1 METIVTD
8 RYSSAITGMGSFVP
22 EKIMTNFDLEK
33 IVDTSDEWI
42 RTRTGISERRIA
54 DENTATSDISTK
66 AALIAMEDAGVT
78 AEDIDLIIVATVTP
92 DMAFPATACI
102 VQKNLNANN
111 AAAYDISAG
120 CSGFIYGLA
129 SAHSF
134 ISMGIYKHALVIGAE
149 TLSKIM
155 NWEDRN
161 TCVLFG
167 DGAGAA
173 VVSRCEDGQG
183 ILSVKIGS
191 NGHHDRLITKPGGG
205 SRMPVTH
212 DVIDQKLNT
221 IHMEGS
227 EVFKLAVRT
236 MASVSEAALE
246 EAGLN
251 VEDLSLAI
259 PHQANMRIIQGIFN
273 RLKVTPEKSH
283 NNLDKYGNT
292 SAASI
297 PIALDE
303 AQKLG
308 KIKKGD
314 NLLIVAFG
322 SGLTWGAAAI
332 RWAK

>member
-1 METIVTD
+1 MANT
-8 RYSSAITGMGSFVP
+8 YSSAIIGMGSYVP

-66 AALIAMEDAGVT
+66 AALLAMEDAGVT

-102 VQKNLNANN
+102 VQKNLDAKN
-111 AAAYDISAG
+111 AAAFDISAG
-120 CSGFIYGLA
+120 CSGFIYGL
-129 SAHSF
+129 SLVHNF
-134 ISMGIYKHALVIGAE
+134 ISSGVYRNALVIGAE
-149 TLSKIM
+149 TLSKIV

-173 VVSRCEDGQG
+173 VVSRCDEGEG

-191 NGHHDRLITKPGGG
+191 NGHHENLITKPGGG
-205 SRMPVTH
+205 SRMPMTH
-212 DVIDQKLNT
+212 EVIDQKLNT

-227 EVFKLAVRT
+227 EVFKLAIRT
-236 MASVSEAALE
+236 MASVSEAALG
-246 EAGLN
+246 EAGLT
-251 VEDLSLAI
+251 VDDLTLAI

-283 NNLDKYGNT
+283 NNLNKYGNT

-297 PIALDE
+297 PLALDE
-303 AQKLG
+303 AQRLG
-308 KIKKGD
+308 KIKKGE

-332 RWAK
+332 KWAK

>member
-1 METIVTD
+1 VAE

-22 EKIMTNFDLEK
+22 EKVMTNFDLEK

-42 RTRTGISERRIA
+42 RTRTGIAQRHIA

-92 DMAFPATACI
+92 DMAFPSTACI
-102 VQKNLNANN
+102 VQKNLDANN

-129 SAHSF
+129 NAHSM

-173 VVSRCEDGQG
+173 VVSRCDEGDG

-191 NGHHDRLITKPGGG
+191 NGHHDYLITKPGGG
-205 SRMPVTH
+205 SRMPMTH
-212 DVIDQKLNT
+212 EVIDKKLNT
-221 IHMEGS
+221 IHMEGNQ
-227 EVFKLAVRT
+227 VFKLAIRT
-236 MASVSEAALE
+236 MASVSEAALG
-246 EAGLN
+246 EAGLS
-251 VEDLSLAI
+251 VDDLALAI

-297 PIALDE
+297 PLALDE
-303 AQKLG
+303 AQRLG
-308 KIKKGD
+308 KIKKGE

-332 RWAK
+332 KWAK